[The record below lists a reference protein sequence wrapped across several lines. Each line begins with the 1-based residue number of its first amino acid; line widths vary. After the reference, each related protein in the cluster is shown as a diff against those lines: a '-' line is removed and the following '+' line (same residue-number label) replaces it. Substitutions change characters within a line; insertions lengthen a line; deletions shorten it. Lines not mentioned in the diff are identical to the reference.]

1 MRSALLAAAAA
12 FALAACTQAA
22 NEAPAPAPEPA
33 AIAVEAP
40 SGEYTLDNTH
50 ASLTI
55 RANHLG
61 LSHYTLR
68 FTDLDATLNFNAE
81 APEQSTLVA
90 TAQVNSL
97 ETDFPGEQN
106 FDAELQN
113 SDWLDGA
120 NHPEI
125 SFRSTSVERTGPNT
139 GRMTGDLTMKGQ
151 THPATF
157 DITYNGSYAQHPFGR
172 PFALI
177 GFSARGTVSRSQFGV
192 SALVP
197 AAGTSLGISDEVE
210 VIIEAEFTSP
220 VAPPA
225 APEAAAPAN

>member
-1 MRSALLAAAAA
+1 MRSILLAAAAA
-12 FALAACTQAA
+12 LTLAACTQAA
-22 NEAPAPAPEPA
+22 NEAPPPAPEPT
-33 AIAVEAP
+33 AIAIEAP
-40 SGEYTLDNTH
+40 TGEYALDRTH

-61 LSHYTLR
+61 LSQYTLR

-81 APEQSTLVA
+81 APEQSTLTA
-90 TAQVNSL
+90 TAKVNSL

-125 SFRSTSVERTGPNT
+125 TFRSTSIERTGPNT

-157 DITYNGSYAQHPFGR
+157 DITYNASYAQHPFGR
-172 PFALI
+172 PLSLI

-197 AAGTSLGISDEVE
+197 AAGTSMGISDAVE
-210 VIIEAEFTSP
+210 VIIEAEFTRP
-220 VAPPA
+220 VEAPA
-225 APEAAAPAN
+225 APAEPAPAN